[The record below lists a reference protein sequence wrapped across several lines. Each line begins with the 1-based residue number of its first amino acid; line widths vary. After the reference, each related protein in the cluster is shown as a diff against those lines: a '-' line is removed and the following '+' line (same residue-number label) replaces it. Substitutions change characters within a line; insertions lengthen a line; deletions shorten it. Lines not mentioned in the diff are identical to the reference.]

1 MIKLLGKLPLKP
13 VIALSGGV
21 DSMAIADFVARS
33 RSVQCAFFHHG
44 TDASEAAE
52 KVVSDYCQQRGWQL
66 YKGHIV
72 YDRPDDISPEE
83 HWRNE
88 RYRWLDRLLLDVIT
102 AHHLDDCVETYL
114 WSTMHGTAKVIPY
127 RRNRVIRPFLL
138 TPKADLVAWAERNG
152 VPWINDAS
160 NNDTKYI
167 RNYVRHELIPHAL
180 HVNPGLAKVV
190 ARKVEKINEDVD
202 SEVKYCYN

>member
-13 VIALSGGV
+13 VVALSGGV
-21 DSMAIADFVARS
+21 DSMAAADFISRS
-33 RSVQCAFFHHG
+33 RSVSCAFFHHG
-44 TDASEAAE
+44 TPTSDAAQ
-52 KVVSDYCQQRGWQL
+52 KVVREYCKLRGWPL
-66 YKGHIV
+66 YEGYV
-72 YDRPDDISPEE
+72 VNDRPSDVSPEE

-88 RYRWLDRLLLDVIT
+88 RYRWLDGLLLDVIS

-127 RRNRVIRPFLL
+127 RRNRVTRPFLL
-138 TPKADLVAWAERNG
+138 TPKADLVAWADRNS

-160 NNDTKYI
+160 NDDTKYM
-167 RNYVRHELIPHAL
+167 RNYVRHELMPHAL

-190 ARKVEKINEDVD
+190 RRKVEDINSDID
-202 SEVKYCYN
+202 TI